1 MNSRTMTKRKPNGKQ
16 KAATPAAAAHPPAAA
31 DAVQFPHEIAG
42 PKILQPQLLYRLLK
56 LTNLIMRPFFTHFE
70 GRYHISINEMRI
82 LMTLAPMGEA
92 ASHELCEATGLHPMN
107 VSRSVAALRRHGRI
121 SERRDAAN
129 LRRKLLTLTPEG
141 WALYK
146 TLMPHVKNIS
156 EHLFAPMSALE
167 LEFLSKLVGQLVV
180 RLETID
186 AAELIG
192 DGIIA
197 QADTPAPGKKKK
209 TSKPPRKKARSQPRI

>member
-1 MNSRTMTKRKPNGKQ
+1 MARKKLNSKPSA
-16 KAATPAAAAHPPAAA
+16 KAAPPSPPGEIAHPLHDVSGAR
-31 DAVQFPHEIAG
+31 IS
-42 PKILQPQLLYRLLK
+42 QPQLLYRLLK
-56 LTNLIMRPFFTHFE
+56 LNNLIMRPFFTHFE
-70 GRYHISINEMRI
+70 GRYQIYMNEMRV

-141 WALYK
+141 WALYR

-156 EHLFAPMSALE
+156 ENLFAPMSPLE
-167 LEFLSKLVGQLVV
+167 LEFLSKLVGQLIL

-186 AAELIG
+186 AAYLIG
-192 DGIIA
+192 SEDPIPLPG
-197 QADTPAPGKKKK
+197 PAKEKKRKTAAKSGRARTARPG
-209 TSKPPRKKARSQPRI
+209 

>member
-1 MNSRTMTKRKPNGKQ
+1 MTPKTMTRQKPHGRYASPAV
-16 KAATPAAAAHPPAAA
+16 AALPPDSPGDVA
-31 DAVQFPHEIAG
+31 QLLHEVSG
-42 PKILQPQLLYRLLK
+42 TRTSQPQLLYRLLK

-70 GRYHISINEMRI
+70 GRYQISINEMRI

-129 LRRKLLTLTPEG
+129 LRRKLLMLTPEG
-141 WALYK
+141 WALYRA
-146 TLMPHVKNIS
+146 LMPHVKNIS
-156 EHLFAPMSALE
+156 ENLFASMSPLE
-167 LEFLSKLVGQLVV
+167 LEFLSKLVGQLTA

-192 DGIIA
+192 NGAIA
-197 QADTPAPGKKKK
+197 QPEPPVQKKKK
-209 TSKPPRKKARSQPRI
+209 KAAKTRRAKT

>member
-1 MNSRTMTKRKPNGKQ
+1 MNSRTITRRKPNGKQ
-16 KAATPAAAAHPPAAA
+16 DAAVPATAAHAPAAA
-31 DAVQFPHEIAG
+31 DAGQFPHEIAG
-42 PKILQPQLLYRLLK
+42 PKVLQPQLLYRLLK

-141 WALYK
+141 WALYR
-146 TLMPHVKNIS
+146 TLMPHVKSIS
-156 EHLFAPMSALE
+156 ENLFAPMSALE
-167 LEFLSKLVGQLVV
+167 LEFLSKLVGQLIA

-192 DGIIA
+192 KGNA
-197 QADTPAPGKKKK
+197 PQADTPLPGK
-209 TSKPPRKKARSQPRI
+209 RKKASKPARKKAQPRS